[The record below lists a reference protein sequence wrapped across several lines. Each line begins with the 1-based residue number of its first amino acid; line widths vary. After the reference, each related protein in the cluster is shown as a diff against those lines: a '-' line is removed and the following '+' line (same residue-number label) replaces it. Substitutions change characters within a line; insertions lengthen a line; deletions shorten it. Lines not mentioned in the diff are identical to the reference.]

1 MATFG
6 KYTYEAPKPKGEAAG
21 PGGKAAPDQTTVLRA
36 PVPAPGAGVP
46 KPPKEPPKMVGFGK
60 PSGEG
65 AAEPGKAGGKA
76 KGGLFGRKDAKAKPA
91 KGAAPRAAGP
101 RGPQTTESH
110 RKRLTIMCGV
120 FAAIAVGSVA
130 FGAAE
135 LASANGIKNAIYGTT
150 TPVVVLTGDVSGG
163 SVIQESQLKIAD
175 VPTTYVPSDAA
186 TEISQV
192 AGKTAVVNL
201 HANSAISQNSIT
213 GSENATSLDVAVSAG
228 NVGYMTSL
236 SGAAAASPMVKPGDR
251 VDIMTS
257 DRQGNASMFATGVRV
272 LAVDGK
278 LADDKSGNGYS
289 TMTFDLT
296 PQQAADLFELIDVR
310 GGSIHLVIPPKT
322 NDSGSNATG
331 ADASAS
337 TSGGTT
343 EAATTG
349 VQAQGENSSQAAPEA
364 QQAQTA
370 PTTAG
375 A

>member
-21 PGGKAAPDQTTVLRA
+21 SGGKAAPDQTTVLRA
-36 PVPAPGAGVP
+36 AVPAPGAGIP
-46 KPPKEPPKMVGFGK
+46 KPPKEPPKKSGFGK
-60 PSGEG
+60 PSGEKAPG
-65 AAEPGKAGGKA
+65 AVPGKADGKA
-76 KGGLFGRKDAKAKPA
+76 KGGLFGRKDGKAKAA
-91 KGAAPRAAGP
+91 KGTTPRAAGP

-257 DRQGNASMFATGVRV
+257 DKDGNASMFATGVRV

-322 NDSGSNATG
+322 NDSASNATG
-331 ADASAS
+331 ASASA
-337 TSGGTT
+337 SGGTT
-343 EAATTG
+343 APTT
-349 VQAQGENSSQAAPEA
+349 VEAQGQAAPETQAAPEA